1 MPRSASDAMWAQA
14 VAALARVDRLHRDF
28 FRPEPAGWEPP
39 VDVLETADELV
50 ITAALPGVHADEV
63 EIVMHDDS
71 IAILGVRRL
80 PAFLHRARVLRME
93 LPHGR
98 FERKI
103 AMPPGRYEVTR
114 RAFTDG
120 LLVIGLRR
128 RG

>member
-1 MPRSASDAMWAQA
+1 MPRSASDVMWAEA

-39 VDVLETADELV
+39 VDMLETREELV
-50 ITAALPGVHADEV
+50 ITAALPGVRGDEV
-63 EIVMHDDS
+63 EIVVHDDS
-71 IAILGVRRL
+71 IAIAGVRRL
-80 PAFLHRARVLRME
+80 PAFLQRARVLRME

-98 FERKI
+98 FERRI

-114 RAFTDG
+114 RSLTDG

-128 RG
+128 LA

>member
-1 MPRSASDAMWAQA
+1 
-14 VAALARVDRLHRDF
+14 
-28 FRPEPAGWEPP
+28 
-39 VDVLETADELV
+39 
-50 ITAALPGVHADEV
+50 
-63 EIVMHDDS
+63 
-71 IAILGVRRL
+71 
-80 PAFLHRARVLRME
+80 ME

-103 AMPPGRYEVTR
+103 AMPPGRYEVAR